1 MDWSAKGWVVSM
13 HTCFALPARARA
25 GVIGAGRVG
34 VVLAAALQAAGHEV
48 VAAHGLSD
56 ASRARAAALLP
67 GVPLVGIAAVVE
79 RSDLLLLTVPDD
91 PLPGLVQGV
100 ARSTGFRPGQVVAHT
115 SGRHGVA
122 VLTPA
127 AEQGARV
134 LALHPAMTF
143 TGTAVD
149 LDRLAGTRF
158 GVTCAE
164 PDLPLAR
171 ELVHSLG
178 GVVVPVAEEDR
189 VLYHAALAHG
199 ANHLV
204 TLVSDAMELLAGA
217 GVEDPA
223 ATLRPLL
230 TAALDNALTAG
241 SAALT
246 GPVARGDAGTVAV
259 HLRRIAQVA
268 PDSVGLY
275 AALARQTAARAVA
288 DGRLRAQ
295 DAAGLLDVLATVRTP
310 TTSTA

>member
-1 MDWSAKGWVVSM
+1 M
-13 HTCFALPARARA
+13 HISSSLPVPVRV

-34 VVLAAALQAAGHEV
+34 AVVAAAFGAAGHEV

-56 ASRARAAALLP
+56 ASRARAADLLP
-67 GVPLVGIAAVVE
+67 GVPLLGVAAVVE

-100 ARSTGFRPGQVVAHT
+100 ARSGGFRPGQVVAHT
-115 SGRHGVA
+115 SGRHGVG
-122 VLTPA
+122 VLAPA
-127 AEQGARV
+127 AAQGARA

-149 LDRLAGTRF
+149 LHRLAGTRF
-158 GVTCAE
+158 GVTCVDA
-164 PDLPLAR
+164 DLPLAQS
-171 ELVHSLG
+171 LVRTLG
-178 GVVVPVAEEDR
+178 GVPVVVAEQDR
-189 VLYHAALAHG
+189 PLYHAALAHG

-204 TLVSDAMELLAGA
+204 TLVADAMDLLAQA
-217 GVEDPA
+217 GVADPA

-230 TAALDNALTAG
+230 TAALDNALSRG

-246 GPVARGDAGTVAV
+246 GPVARGDAGTVAT

-268 PDSVGLY
+268 PDSVELY
-275 AALARQTAARAVA
+275 AALARHTAARAVA
-288 DGRLRAQ
+288 DGRLRPQ

-310 TTSTA
+310 TARTA

>member
-1 MDWSAKGWVVSM
+1 M
-13 HTCFALPARARA
+13 HISSSLPVPVRV

-34 VVLAAALQAAGHEV
+34 AVVAAALRAKGHEV

-56 ASRARAAALLP
+56 ASRARAADLLP
-67 GVPLVGIAAVVE
+67 GVPLLGIAAVVE

-100 ARSTGFRPGQVVAHT
+100 ARSGGFRPGQVVAHT
-115 SGRHGVA
+115 SGRHGVG
-122 VLTPA
+122 VLAPA
-127 AEQGARV
+127 AAQGARV

-149 LDRLAGTRF
+149 LRRLAGTRF

-164 PDLPLAR
+164 ADLPLAQS
-171 ELVHSLG
+171 LVRCLDG
-178 GVVVPVAEEDR
+178 VPVVVAEHDR
-189 VLYHAALAHG
+189 PLYHAALAHG

-204 TLVSDAMELLAGA
+204 TLVADAMDLLAEA
-217 GVEDPA
+217 GVADPA

-230 TAALDNALTAG
+230 TAALDNALSRG

-246 GPVARGDAGTVAV
+246 GPVARGDAGTVAA
-259 HLRRIAQVA
+259 HLRQIGQVA
-268 PDSVGLY
+268 PDSVELY

-288 DGRLRAQ
+288 DGRLRPQ

-310 TTSTA
+310 TARTA